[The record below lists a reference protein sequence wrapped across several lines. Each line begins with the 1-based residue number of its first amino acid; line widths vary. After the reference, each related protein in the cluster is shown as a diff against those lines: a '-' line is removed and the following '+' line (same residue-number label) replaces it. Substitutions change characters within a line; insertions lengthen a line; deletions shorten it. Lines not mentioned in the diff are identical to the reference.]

1 MEVSLQIYGDFSGYT
16 DIARGTSRLF
26 GIELI
31 RNFRQPYLSRNI
43 TEFWRTWHISLSN
56 GLHDY
61 LYVPLGGNRN
71 GALST
76 YRNLMLTMLI
86 GGLWHGASWTFVV
99 WGGLHGLYLVAE
111 RAIGVS
117 EHRGVRPPIR
127 AGQLPSKLF
136 TFALVS
142 MTWVFFRADDF
153 GQAMDVFRSLFS
165 GSGGLPIEDVILVG
179 VIALEVLLMDLY
191 ARRQPALMKVLQYP
205 VVEGFAY
212 GMLAVGVIVWSG
224 GGGAQFIYFQF

>member
-1 MEVSLQIYGDFSGYT
+1 
-16 DIARGTSRLF
+16 
-26 GIELI
+26 
-31 RNFRQPYLSRNI
+31 
-43 TEFWRTWHISLSN
+43 
-56 GLHDY
+56 
-61 LYVPLGGNRN
+61 
-71 GALST
+71 
-76 YRNLMLTMLI
+76 MLI

-191 ARRQPALMKVLQYP
+191 ARR
-205 VVEGFAY
+205 
-212 GMLAVGVIVWSG
+212 
-224 GGGAQFIYFQF
+224 